1 MFGSRQSSLLS
12 EGVFGVSCFPPQGPQ
27 MKRSGCAS
35 GQRNG
40 RSQNWQTLRSSRV
53 GHFICRFRVL
63 HAMIRILPG
72 VSVNM
77 WFTSLTQ
84 KTAIGC
90 AFRTFDR
97 EKLPAVLGIENEI
110 DQDDWVIVVSL
121 RWQSE
126 KWRPV
131 RVVARPAS
139 DVEAL
144 VHSNLDMAEL
154 PRSAI
159 GSPAAQRHDLGSQ

>member
-1 MFGSRQSSLLS
+1 
-12 EGVFGVSCFPPQGPQ
+12 

-35 GQRNG
+35 GQRE
-40 RSQNWQTLRSSRV
+40 RTLAELADFALSRV

-63 HAMIRILPG
+63 HADDSDIAS

-77 WFTSLTQ
+77 WFTSLNQ

-110 DQDDWVIVVSL
+110 DS
-121 RWQSE
+121 
-126 KWRPV
+126 
-131 RVVARPAS
+131 
-139 DVEAL
+139 
-144 VHSNLDMAEL
+144 
-154 PRSAI
+154 
-159 GSPAAQRHDLGSQ
+159 G